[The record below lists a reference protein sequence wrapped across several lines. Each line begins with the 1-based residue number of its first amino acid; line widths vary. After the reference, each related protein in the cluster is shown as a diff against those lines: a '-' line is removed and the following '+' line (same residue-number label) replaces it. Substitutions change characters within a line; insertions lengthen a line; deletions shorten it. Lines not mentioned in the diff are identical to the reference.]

1 MEFNSINFIFFF
13 LPAFLLVYY
22 LVPAGSRN
30 PVLTLGS
37 LVFYAIGVRDRIWCL
52 ALLLGLIFLSWLAGL
67 RMERTERRGLFLAGC
82 LTVLFGSLLGFKYS
96 GLFGQGIALPL
107 GMSFFTFQMSAYLMD
122 LYRCKTQPERSLLR
136 YSAGI
141 LLFPKLLSGP
151 LMEPERVRLQLTH
164 RRCGICAVDDG
175 LRDFILGLSMKTL
188 LADRL
193 GGLWNQATTIGFE
206 SLSAP
211 MAWMALLA
219 FSLQLYFDFCGY
231 SRMAIGLGKMLGFRL
246 PQNFEYP
253 YIATSMAD
261 FWRRWHITLGAWFR
275 EYLYIPLGGS
285 RNGTARWLLSSLAV
299 WLATGIW
306 HGSSLNF
313 IVWGMFQ
320 FLLIL
325 LERFWMGDFLKKH
338 RVFSHVYMILAIM
351 LSWLLFAVRDLDQ
364 ILLYLSRLVPLFG
377 TGTAVNPRDFLI
389 YGSQYLPYLLAGIV
403 FSTPLLHKLWRKV
416 RNRWPGTVLC
426 FLLFWVSVFCLSVS
440 VNDPFLYFSF

>member
-67 RMERTERRGLFLAGC
+67 WMEHVSRRGLFLAGC
-82 LTVLFGSLLGFKYS
+82 LTVLFGGLLGFKYS

-107 GMSFFTFQMSAYLMD
+107 GISFFTFQMAAYLID
-122 LYRCKTQPERSLLR
+122 LYRCKTQPELSLLR

-151 LMEPERVRLQLTH
+151 LMEPERLRLQLAH
-164 RRCGICAVDDG
+164 RRFGICAVDDG

-193 GGLWNQATTIGFE
+193 GGLWSQATTIGFE

-246 PQNFEYP
+246 PQNFDYP
-253 YIATSMAD
+253 YVAASMAD

-285 RNGTARWLLSSLAV
+285 RNGTARWFISSLVV

-306 HGSSLNF
+306 HGSTSNF

-377 TGTAVNPRDFLI
+377 TGTAVNPRDFMI

-403 FSTPLLHKLWRKV
+403 FSTPLLHKPWKRV
-416 RNRWPGTVLC
+416 RNRWLGTVIC